1 VDLTR
6 PVSAAERST
15 YRATGAW
22 SDEPPIGVA
31 AFEANGERTAI
42 VDRRGMVTYA
52 GLASETERM
61 AGCLRALAVGS
72 GDDVVVVTDNDC
84 QSIIAT
90 YAVWRL
96 GAVPLLVQKSAGA
109 SHVEF
114 ACRACSPALVLL
126 ADSAA
131 HLRGAASRAGRGVEI
146 IGDLDGT
153 GRPGPAAGIDP
164 DAARLV
170 IFTSGTTSTPK
181 GVVHTANT
189 LSASASNYCAMTDL
203 DQDERFFLVS
213 PIASIA
219 GVLQALALAPALG
232 AAVVLENEW
241 DPDGTFA
248 FLEETR
254 GTFYGGTDN
263 VLARLFQVARLRGAS
278 VPLRAVAVGG
288 TMLRRSVLDEAEERF
303 GICVLRVYGSSEAPN
318 STGARPLE
326 PPETRL
332 ADDGL
337 PAPGVEARIAVDGS
351 GEVLIRGP
359 HVFRGYL
366 DPADNEGAFEGDWFR
381 TGDTGEVVEGRLRV
395 VGRLKEVAN
404 RNGRKVSLAEV
415 EEAFLSVAPVDECAA
430 FGVDD
435 DITGERV
442 VLAVHPRDGEP
453 LDVPAALEAMAA
465 SGLAKWKLPES
476 VLVYPTP
483 FPVTAT
489 GKVQRRALSEA
500 VGTVI
505 WRAERLGSTPPLG

>member
-1 VDLTR
+1 L
-6 PVSAAERST
+6 T

-22 SDEPPIGVA
+22 GDEPPIGVPT
-31 AFEANGERTAI
+31 FEANGDRLAI
-42 VDRRGMVTYA
+42 VDRLGTVTYA
-52 GLASETERM
+52 ALASETERI
-61 AGCLRALAVGS
+61 AGCLRALEVRS
-72 GDDVVVVTDNDC
+72 GDDVVVVTDNDRR
-84 QSIIAT
+84 SMIASF
-90 YAVWRL
+90 AVWRL

-114 ACRACSPALVLL
+114 ACRACFPALVLV

-131 HLRGAASRAGRGVEI
+131 DMCGAATSAGGRVEI
-146 IGDLDGT
+146 IGGLDAAGS
-153 GRPGPAAGIDP
+153 PGPAAEIDP
-164 DAARLV
+164 DAPRLV

-181 GVVHTANT
+181 AVVHTSNT
-189 LSASASNYCAMTDL
+189 LRASASNYRAMTDL
-203 DQDERFFLVS
+203 GPDERFFLVS
-213 PIASIA
+213 PLASIA

-232 AAVVLENEW
+232 ASVVLENRW

-248 FLEETR
+248 FLEETG

-263 VLARLFQVARLRGAS
+263 VLARLFEVARRRGAS

-318 STGARPLE
+318 STGARPFE
-326 PPETRL
+326 GPETRL

-337 PAPGVEARIAVDGS
+337 PAPGVETRIAADGS
-351 GEVLIRGP
+351 GEVMIRGP

-366 DPADNEGAFEGDWFR
+366 DPADNEGAFDGDWFR

-395 VGRLKEVAN
+395 VGRLKEVAS

-415 EEAFLSVAPVDECAA
+415 EEAFLAVAPIDECAV
-430 FGVDD
+430 FGVYD

-442 VLAVHPRDGEP
+442 ALAVHLRGAEQ
-453 LDVPAALEAMAA
+453 LDVPAALEAMVS

-489 GKVQRRALSEA
+489 GKIQRRALSEA
-500 VGTVI
+500 HGTVI
-505 WRAERLGSTPPLG
+505 WRAERLGGVPYRR